1 MNAFTPI
8 NSGAKRCMGVGVQL
22 ARVIHVFPA
31 IQQENCHTAS
41 FDAVQ
46 DGMSRS
52 PSGTCGCGVS
62 LCSWHGAVVMKPY
75 QPFAGKTSLFL
86 VLQIMC

>member
-1 MNAFTPI
+1 ME
-8 NSGAKRCMGVGVQL
+8 VGVQL
-22 ARVIHVFPA
+22 ACVIRVFPA

-62 LCSWHGAVVMKPY
+62 LTTTLRLCSWHGAAVMKPY